1 MSKQKMSVDQLSA
14 CRKQLEQ
21 LQIPQNAAKALIIL
35 LIFVAG
41 CSGNPLEDTSD
52 FPSGIE
58 AKEAPMWA
66 KLVAEDKLPSLA
78 ERLPENPLVAKTN
91 FDGYERPGPYGGTWH
106 RSIHIRIW
114 EHGR

>member
-1 MSKQKMSVDQLSA
+1 M
-14 CRKQLEQ
+14 RRFPI
-21 LQIPQNAAKALIIL
+21 QIPQNAAKVLIIL

-66 KLVAEDKLPSLA
+66 KQVTAGKLPST
-78 ERLPENPLVAKTN
+78 R
-91 FDGYERPGPYGGTWH
+91 GTAPRKSARRQDEFRWL
-106 RSIHIRIW
+106 
-114 EHGR
+114 